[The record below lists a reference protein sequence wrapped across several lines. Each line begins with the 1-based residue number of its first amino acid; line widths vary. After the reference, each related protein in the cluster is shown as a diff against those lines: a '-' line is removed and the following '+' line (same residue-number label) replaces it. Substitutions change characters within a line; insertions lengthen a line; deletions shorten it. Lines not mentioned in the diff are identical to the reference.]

1 MRRLLPLLLG
11 LLGIVLLTGCSDLAG
26 LLQTETQA
34 EPVLTY
40 VAPTPEPF
48 PAQVTTAARIRER
61 GAIIV
66 GIRYDLEPFSF
77 ISANGELAGLEID
90 LAHELAQRWLGNPEA
105 VIFRQLRSDT
115 AAQHL
120 IEGDVDIV
128 LAGVPHTRNNE
139 QEIDFSPPYF
149 INGDALLTFPD
160 TGIRALGDVN
170 GRTIGVVSW
179 TNAGQRLKSAAPVT
193 PTLTVYDNFFQV
205 TEALRTRQIEAYAD
219 ERHRLERARRLISG
233 AEIVGQYSQVPFAL
247 GFRENDPFF
256 ANLVTLTFQDMTADG
271 TCEALFARWLPGTP
285 PPTLPRLPGNAPT
298 PSIGD
303 APQERAT
310 ADLSAA
316 IKTRGTLR
324 IGYLIDLWPYSANRD
339 DGVPTGFE
347 VRLLERVAEVWFGS
361 REAVE
366 MVPVTRESG
375 LQALL
380 NGEVDVLA
388 GGWIQSR
395 ELELQAD
402 TSLVLFDD
410 GVSLFSLSAAP
421 YRTLQELVGRP
432 VGVVANS
439 DGAAAIPQLTQLA
452 GGPLN
457 ALSYPT
463 RDEAVAALQR
473 GEVVAVLA
481 ERGLVLSPLYR
492 QAGFTLA
499 DARLTYRPVS
509 YVLPQGDSNFR
520 DWFNETL
527 MQLHD
532 NGVFREVYTTWFDDP
547 APAAPLWPR

>member
-1 MRRLLPLLLG
+1 MRRLLPLLG
-11 LLGIVLLTGCSDLAG
+11 LLGIVLLSGCSDLAG

-105 VIFRQLRSDT
+105 VILRQLRSDT

-128 LAGVPHTRNNE
+128 LAGVPHTHNNE

-170 GRTIGVVSW
+170 GRTIGIVSW
-179 TNAGQRLKSAAPVT
+179 TDAGQRLKSAAPVT

-233 AEIVGQYSQVPFAL
+233 AEIVGPYSQVPFAL

-256 ANLVTLTFQDMTADG
+256 ANLVTLTFQDMAADG
-271 TCEALFARWLPGTP
+271 TYETLFARWLPGTP

-380 NGEVDVLA
+380 AGEVDVLA
-388 GGWIQSR
+388 GGWVQSR

-509 YVLPQGDSNFR
+509 YVLPQGDSSFR

-532 NGVFREVYTTWFDDP
+532 NGVFQEVYTTWFDDP

>member
-1 MRRLLPLLLG
+1 MRRLLPLLG
-11 LLGIVLLTGCSDLAG
+11 LLGIVLLSGCSDLAD

-128 LAGVPHTRNNE
+128 LAGVPHTHNNE

-179 TNAGQRLKSAAPVT
+179 TDAGQRLKSAAPVT

-233 AEIVGQYSQVPFAL
+233 AEIVGPYSQVPFAL

-256 ANLVTLTFQDMTADG
+256 ANLVTLTFQDMAADG
-271 TCEALFARWLPGTP
+271 TYEALFARWLPGTP

-303 APQERAT
+303 APQERTT

-380 NGEVDVLA
+380 AGEVDVLA
-388 GGWIQSR
+388 GGWVQSR

-509 YVLPQGDSNFR
+509 YVLPQGDSSFR

-532 NGVFREVYTTWFDDP
+532 NGVFQEVYTTWFDDP

>member
-1 MRRLLPLLLG
+1 MRRLLPLLG
-11 LLGIVLLTGCSDLAG
+11 LLGIVLLSGCSDLAD

-128 LAGVPHTRNNE
+128 LAGVPHTHNNE

-170 GRTIGVVSW
+170 GRTIGIVSW
-179 TNAGQRLKSAAPVT
+179 TDAGQRLKSAAPVT

-233 AEIVGQYSQVPFAL
+233 AEIVGPYSQVPFAL

-256 ANLVTLTFQDMTADG
+256 ANLVTLTFQDMAADG
-271 TCEALFARWLPGTP
+271 TYEALFARWLPGTP

-380 NGEVDVLA
+380 AGEVDVLA
-388 GGWIQSR
+388 GGWVQSR

-509 YVLPQGDSNFR
+509 YVLPQGDSSFR

-532 NGVFREVYTTWFDDP
+532 NGVFQEVYTTWFDDP

>member
-1 MRRLLPLLLG
+1 MRRLLPLLG
-11 LLGIVLLTGCSDLAG
+11 LLGIVLLSGCSDLAG

-61 GAIIV
+61 GALIV

-128 LAGVPHTRNNE
+128 LAGVPHTHNNE

-179 TNAGQRLKSAAPVT
+179 TDAGQRLKSAAPVT

-233 AEIVGQYSQVPFAL
+233 AEIVGPYSQVPFAL

-256 ANLVTLTFQDMTADG
+256 ANLVTLTFQDMAADG

-380 NGEVDVLA
+380 AGEVDVLA
-388 GGWIQSR
+388 GGWVQSR

-402 TSLVLFDD
+402 TSLALFDD

-509 YVLPQGDSNFR
+509 YVLPQGDSSFR

>member
-1 MRRLLPLLLG
+1 MRRLLPLLG
-11 LLGIVLLTGCSDLAG
+11 LLGIVLLSGCSDLAD

-128 LAGVPHTRNNE
+128 LAGVPHTHNNE

-170 GRTIGVVSW
+170 GRTIGIVSW
-179 TNAGQRLKSAAPVT
+179 TDAGQRLKSAAPVT

-256 ANLVTLTFQDMTADG
+256 ANLVTLTFQDMAADG
-271 TCEALFARWLPGTP
+271 TYEALFARWLPGTP

-380 NGEVDVLA
+380 AGEVDVLA
-388 GGWIQSR
+388 GGWVQSR

-432 VGVVANS
+432 VSVVANS

-509 YVLPQGDSNFR
+509 YVLPQGDSSFR

-532 NGVFREVYTTWFDDP
+532 NGVFQEVYTTWFDDP

>member
-1 MRRLLPLLLG
+1 MRRLLPLLG

-128 LAGVPHTRNNE
+128 LAGVPHTHNNE

-170 GRTIGVVSW
+170 GRTIGIVSW
-179 TNAGQRLKSAAPVT
+179 TDAGQRLKSAAPVT

-256 ANLVTLTFQDMTADG
+256 ANLVTLTFQDMAADG
-271 TCEALFARWLPGTP
+271 TYEALFARWLPGTP

-380 NGEVDVLA
+380 AGEVDVLA
-388 GGWIQSR
+388 GGWVQSR

-509 YVLPQGDSNFR
+509 YVLPQGDSSFR

-532 NGVFREVYTTWFDDP
+532 NGVFQEVYTTWFDDP

>member
-1 MRRLLPLLLG
+1 MRRLLPLLG
-11 LLGIVLLTGCSDLAG
+11 LLGIVLLSGCSDLAD

-48 PAQVTTAARIRER
+48 PAQVATAARIRER

-128 LAGVPHTRNNE
+128 LAGVPHTHNNE

-170 GRTIGVVSW
+170 GRTIGIVSW
-179 TNAGQRLKSAAPVT
+179 TDAGQRLKSAAPVT

-233 AEIVGQYSQVPFAL
+233 AEIVGPYSQVPFAL

-256 ANLVTLTFQDMTADG
+256 ANLVTLTFQDMAADG
-271 TCEALFARWLPGTP
+271 TYEALFARWLPGTP

-303 APQERAT
+303 APQERTT

-380 NGEVDVLA
+380 AGEVDVLA
-388 GGWIQSR
+388 GGWVQSR

-509 YVLPQGDSNFR
+509 YVLPQGDSSFR

-532 NGVFREVYTTWFDDP
+532 NGVFQEVYTTWFDDP

>member
-1 MRRLLPLLLG
+1 MRRLLPLLG
-11 LLGIVLLTGCSDLAG
+11 LLGIVLLSGCSDLAG

-120 IEGDVDIV
+120 IEGNVDIV

-170 GRTIGVVSW
+170 GRTIGIVSW
-179 TNAGQRLKSAAPVT
+179 TDAGQRLKSAAPVT

-256 ANLVTLTFQDMTADG
+256 ANLVTLTFQDMAADG
-271 TCEALFARWLPGTP
+271 TYEALFARWLPGTP

-380 NGEVDVLA
+380 AGEVDVLA
-388 GGWIQSR
+388 GGWVQSR

-509 YVLPQGDSNFR
+509 YVLPQGDSSFR

-532 NGVFREVYTTWFDDP
+532 NGVFQEVYTTWFDDP

>member
-1 MRRLLPLLLG
+1 MRRLLPLLG
-11 LLGIVLLTGCSDLAG
+11 LLGIVLLSGCSDLAG

-61 GAIIV
+61 GALIV

-105 VIFRQLRSDT
+105 VILRQLRSDT

-128 LAGVPHTRNNE
+128 LAGVPHTHNNE

-170 GRTIGVVSW
+170 GRTIGIVSW
-179 TNAGQRLKSAAPVT
+179 TDAGQRLKSAAPVT

-233 AEIVGQYSQVPFAL
+233 AEIVGPYSQVPFAL

-256 ANLVTLTFQDMTADG
+256 ANLVTLTFQDMAADG

-380 NGEVDVLA
+380 AGEVDVLA
-388 GGWIQSR
+388 GGWVQSR

-402 TSLVLFDD
+402 TSLALFDD

-509 YVLPQGDSNFR
+509 YVLPQGDSSFR

>member
-1 MRRLLPLLLG
+1 MRRLLPLLG

-256 ANLVTLTFQDMTADG
+256 TNLVTLTFQDMTADG

-395 ELELQAD
+395 ELELQVD

>member
-1 MRRLLPLLLG
+1 MRRLLPLLG

-128 LAGVPHTRNNE
+128 LAGVPHTCNNE

-233 AEIVGQYSQVPFAL
+233 TEIVEQYSQVPFAL

-324 IGYLIDLWPYSANRD
+324 VGYLIDLWPYSANRD

-366 MVPVTRESG
+366 MVPVTREGG

-402 TSLVLFDD
+402 TSLALFDD

>member
-1 MRRLLPLLLG
+1 MRRLLPLLG
-11 LLGIVLLTGCSDLAG
+11 LLGIVLLSGCSDLAG

-128 LAGVPHTRNNE
+128 LAGVPHTHNNE

-170 GRTIGVVSW
+170 GRTIGIVSW
-179 TNAGQRLKSAAPVT
+179 TDAGQRLKSAAPVT

-256 ANLVTLTFQDMTADG
+256 ANLVTLTFQDMAADG
-271 TCEALFARWLPGTP
+271 TYEALFARWLPGTP
-285 PPTLPRLPGNAPT
+285 PPMLPRLPGNAPT

-303 APQERAT
+303 APQERTT

-380 NGEVDVLA
+380 AGEVDVLA
-388 GGWIQSR
+388 GGWVQSR

-509 YVLPQGDSNFR
+509 YVLPQGDSSFR

-532 NGVFREVYTTWFDDP
+532 NGVFQEVYTTWFDDP

>member
-1 MRRLLPLLLG
+1 MRRLLPLLG
-11 LLGIVLLTGCSDLAG
+11 LLGIVLLSGCSDLAD

-48 PAQVTTAARIRER
+48 PAQVATAARIRER

-128 LAGVPHTRNNE
+128 LAGVPHTHNNE

-170 GRTIGVVSW
+170 GRTIGIVSW
-179 TNAGQRLKSAAPVT
+179 TDAGQRLKSAAPVT

-233 AEIVGQYSQVPFAL
+233 AEIVGPYSQVPFAL

-256 ANLVTLTFQDMTADG
+256 ANLVTLTFQDMAADG
-271 TCEALFARWLPGTP
+271 TYEALFARWLPGTP

-380 NGEVDVLA
+380 AGEVDVLA
-388 GGWIQSR
+388 GGWVQSR

-509 YVLPQGDSNFR
+509 YVLPQGDSSFR

-532 NGVFREVYTTWFDDP
+532 NGVFQEVYTTWFDDP

>member
-1 MRRLLPLLLG
+1 MRRLLPLLG
-11 LLGIVLLTGCSDLAG
+11 LLGIVLLSGCSDLAG

-128 LAGVPHTRNNE
+128 LAGVPHTHNNE

-170 GRTIGVVSW
+170 GRTIGIVSW
-179 TNAGQRLKSAAPVT
+179 TDAGQRLKSAAPVT

-233 AEIVGQYSQVPFAL
+233 AEIVGPYSQVPFAL

-256 ANLVTLTFQDMTADG
+256 ANLVTLTFQDMAADG
-271 TCEALFARWLPGTP
+271 TYEALFARWLPGTP

-380 NGEVDVLA
+380 AGEVDVLA
-388 GGWIQSR
+388 GGWVQSR

-509 YVLPQGDSNFR
+509 YVLPQGDSSFR

-532 NGVFREVYTTWFDDP
+532 NGVFQEVYTTWFDDP

>member
-1 MRRLLPLLLG
+1 MRRLLPLLG

-233 AEIVGQYSQVPFAL
+233 TEIVGQYSQVPFAL

-324 IGYLIDLWPYSANRD
+324 VGYLIDLWPYSANRD

>member
-1 MRRLLPLLLG
+1 MRRLLPLLG
-11 LLGIVLLTGCSDLAG
+11 LLGIVLLSGCSDLAG

-128 LAGVPHTRNNE
+128 LAGVPHTHNNE

-170 GRTIGVVSW
+170 GRTIGIVSW
-179 TNAGQRLKSAAPVT
+179 TDAGQRLKSAAPVT

-233 AEIVGQYSQVPFAL
+233 AEIVGPYSQVPFAL

-256 ANLVTLTFQDMTADG
+256 ANLVTLTFQDMAADG
-271 TCEALFARWLPGTP
+271 TYEALFARWLPGTP

-303 APQERAT
+303 APQERTT

-380 NGEVDVLA
+380 AGEVDVLA
-388 GGWIQSR
+388 GGWVQSR

-509 YVLPQGDSNFR
+509 YVLPQGDSSFR

-532 NGVFREVYTTWFDDP
+532 NGVFQEVYTTWFDDP

>member
-1 MRRLLPLLLG
+1 MRRLLPLLG

-439 DGAAAIPQLTQLA
+439 DGAAAILQLTQLA

>member
-1 MRRLLPLLLG
+1 MRRLLPLLG
-11 LLGIVLLTGCSDLAG
+11 LLGIVLLSGCSDLAG

-105 VIFRQLRSDT
+105 VILRQLRSDT

-128 LAGVPHTRNNE
+128 LAGVPHTHNNE

-170 GRTIGVVSW
+170 GRTIGIVSW
-179 TNAGQRLKSAAPVT
+179 TDAGQRLKSAAPVT

-256 ANLVTLTFQDMTADG
+256 ANLVTLTFQDMAADG
-271 TCEALFARWLPGTP
+271 TYEALFARWLPGTP

-380 NGEVDVLA
+380 AGEVDVLA
-388 GGWIQSR
+388 GGWVQSR

-509 YVLPQGDSNFR
+509 YVLPQGDSSFR

-532 NGVFREVYTTWFDDP
+532 NGVFQEVYTTWFDDP

>member
-1 MRRLLPLLLG
+1 MRRLLPLLG
-11 LLGIVLLTGCSDLAG
+11 LLGIVLLSGCSDLAD

-105 VIFRQLRSDT
+105 VILRQLRSDT

-128 LAGVPHTRNNE
+128 LAGVPHTHNNE

-149 INGDALLTFPD
+149 VNGDALLTFPD

-170 GRTIGVVSW
+170 GRTIGIVSW
-179 TNAGQRLKSAAPVT
+179 TDAGQRLKSAAPVT

-233 AEIVGQYSQVPFAL
+233 AEIVGPYSQVPFAL

-256 ANLVTLTFQDMTADG
+256 ANLGTLTFQDMAADG
-271 TCEALFARWLPGTP
+271 TYEALFARWLPGTP

-298 PSIGD
+298 PSIGV

-316 IKTRGTLR
+316 NNTRGTLR
-324 IGYLIDLWPYSANRD
+324 IGYLIDL
-339 DGVPTGFE
+339 
-347 VRLLERVAEVWFGS
+347 
-361 REAVE
+361 
-366 MVPVTRESG
+366 
-375 LQALL
+375 
-380 NGEVDVLA
+380 
-388 GGWIQSR
+388 
-395 ELELQAD
+395 
-402 TSLVLFDD
+402 
-410 GVSLFSLSAAP
+410 
-421 YRTLQELVGRP
+421 
-432 VGVVANS
+432 
-439 DGAAAIPQLTQLA
+439 
-452 GGPLN
+452 GP
-457 ALSYPT
+457 
-463 RDEAVAALQR
+463 
-473 GEVVAVLA
+473 
-481 ERGLVLSPLYR
+481 
-492 QAGFTLA
+492 
-499 DARLTYRPVS
+499 
-509 YVLPQGDSNFR
+509 
-520 DWFNETL
+520 
-527 MQLHD
+527 
-532 NGVFREVYTTWFDDP
+532 
-547 APAAPLWPR
+547 

>member
-1 MRRLLPLLLG
+1 MRRLLPLLG

-395 ELELQAD
+395 ELELQVD

>member
-1 MRRLLPLLLG
+1 MRRLLPLLG
-11 LLGIVLLTGCSDLAG
+11 LLGIVLLSGCSDLAD

-128 LAGVPHTRNNE
+128 LAGVPHTHNNE

-179 TNAGQRLKSAAPVT
+179 TDAGQRLKSAAPVT

-256 ANLVTLTFQDMTADG
+256 ANLVTLTFQDMAADG
-271 TCEALFARWLPGTP
+271 TYEALFARWLPGTP

-303 APQERAT
+303 APQERTT

-380 NGEVDVLA
+380 AGEVDVLA
-388 GGWIQSR
+388 GGWVQSR

-509 YVLPQGDSNFR
+509 YVLPQGDSSFR

-532 NGVFREVYTTWFDDP
+532 NGVFQEVYTTWFDDP

>member
-1 MRRLLPLLLG
+1 MRRLLPLLG
-11 LLGIVLLTGCSDLAG
+11 LLGIVLLSGCSDLAG

-128 LAGVPHTRNNE
+128 LAGVPHTHNNE

-170 GRTIGVVSW
+170 GRTIGIVSW
-179 TNAGQRLKSAAPVT
+179 TDAGQRLKSAAPVT

-256 ANLVTLTFQDMTADG
+256 ANLVTLTFQDMAADG
-271 TCEALFARWLPGTP
+271 TYEALFARRLPGTP

-380 NGEVDVLA
+380 AGEVDVLA
-388 GGWIQSR
+388 GGWVQSR

-509 YVLPQGDSNFR
+509 YVLPQRDSSFR

-532 NGVFREVYTTWFDDP
+532 NGVFQEVYTTWFDDP

>member
-1 MRRLLPLLLG
+1 MRRLLPLLG

-256 ANLVTLTFQDMTADG
+256 TNLVTLTFQDMTADG

>member
-1 MRRLLPLLLG
+1 MRRLLPLLG
-11 LLGIVLLTGCSDLAG
+11 LLGIVLLSGCSDLAD

-128 LAGVPHTRNNE
+128 LAGVPHTHNNE

-170 GRTIGVVSW
+170 GRTIGIVSW
-179 TNAGQRLKSAAPVT
+179 TDAGQRLKSAAPVT

-256 ANLVTLTFQDMTADG
+256 ANLVTLTFQDMAADG
-271 TCEALFARWLPGTP
+271 TYEALFARWLPGTP

-303 APQERAT
+303 APQERTT

-380 NGEVDVLA
+380 AGEVDVLA
-388 GGWIQSR
+388 GGWVQSR

-509 YVLPQGDSNFR
+509 YVLPQGDSSFR

-532 NGVFREVYTTWFDDP
+532 NGVFQEVYTTWFDDP
-547 APAAPLWPR
+547 APAAPLRPR

>member
-1 MRRLLPLLLG
+1 MRRLLPLLG
-11 LLGIVLLTGCSDLAG
+11 LLGIVLLSGCSDLAG

-61 GAIIV
+61 GALIV

-105 VIFRQLRSDT
+105 VILRQLRSDT

-128 LAGVPHTRNNE
+128 LAGVPHTHNNE

-170 GRTIGVVSW
+170 GRTIGIVSW
-179 TNAGQRLKSAAPVT
+179 TDAGQRLKSAAPVT

-256 ANLVTLTFQDMTADG
+256 ANLVTLTFQDMAADG
-271 TCEALFARWLPGTP
+271 TYEALFARWLPGTP

-380 NGEVDVLA
+380 AGEVDVLA
-388 GGWIQSR
+388 GGWVQSR

-509 YVLPQGDSNFR
+509 YVLPQGDSSFR

-532 NGVFREVYTTWFDDP
+532 NGVFQEVYTTWFDDP

>member
-1 MRRLLPLLLG
+1 MRRLLPLLG
-11 LLGIVLLTGCSDLAG
+11 LLGIVLLSGCSDLAD

-105 VIFRQLRSDT
+105 VILRQLRSDT

-128 LAGVPHTRNNE
+128 LAGVPHTHNNE

-179 TNAGQRLKSAAPVT
+179 TDAGQRLKSAAPVT

-256 ANLVTLTFQDMTADG
+256 ANLVTLTFQDMAADG
-271 TCEALFARWLPGTP
+271 TYEALFARWLPGTP

-380 NGEVDVLA
+380 AGEVDVLA
-388 GGWIQSR
+388 GGWVQSR

-509 YVLPQGDSNFR
+509 YVLPQGDSSFR

-532 NGVFREVYTTWFDDP
+532 NGVFQEVYTTWFDDP

>member
-1 MRRLLPLLLG
+1 MRRLLPLLG
-11 LLGIVLLTGCSDLAG
+11 LLGIVLLSGCSDLAD

-128 LAGVPHTRNNE
+128 LAGVPHTHNNE

-170 GRTIGVVSW
+170 GRTIGIVSW
-179 TNAGQRLKSAAPVT
+179 TDAGQRLKSAAPVT

-233 AEIVGQYSQVPFAL
+233 AEIVGPYSQVPFAL

-256 ANLVTLTFQDMTADG
+256 ANLVTLTFQDMAADG
-271 TCEALFARWLPGTP
+271 TYEALFARWLPGTP
-285 PPTLPRLPGNAPT
+285 PPMLPRLPGNAPT

-303 APQERAT
+303 APQERTT

-380 NGEVDVLA
+380 AGEVDVLA
-388 GGWIQSR
+388 GGWVQSR

-509 YVLPQGDSNFR
+509 YVLPQGDSSFR

-532 NGVFREVYTTWFDDP
+532 NGVFQEVYTTWFDDP

>member
-1 MRRLLPLLLG
+1 MRRLLPLLG
-11 LLGIVLLTGCSDLAG
+11 LLGIVLLSGCSDLAG

-77 ISANGELAGLEID
+77 ISTNGELAGLEID
-90 LAHELAQRWLGNPEA
+90 LARELAQRWLGNPEA

-120 IEGDVDIV
+120 IEGNVDIV

-139 QEIDFSPPYF
+139 QGIDFGPPYF

-160 TGIRALGDVN
+160 TGIRALADVN
-170 GRTIGVVSW
+170 GRNIGIVSW
-179 TNAGQRLKSAAPVT
+179 AGAGQRLKSATPVT

-219 ERHRLERARRLISG
+219 ERHRLERARRLING

-256 ANLVTLTFQDMTADG
+256 ANLVTLTFQDMAADG
-271 TCEALFARWLPGTP
+271 TYEALFARWLPGTP

-298 PSIGD
+298 PTVGD
-303 APQERAT
+303 APQERST

-380 NGEVDVLA
+380 AGEVDVLA
-388 GGWIQSR
+388 GGWVQSR
-395 ELELQAD
+395 ELELPAD
-402 TSLVLFDD
+402 TSLALFDD
-410 GVSLFSLSAAP
+410 GVSIFSLNAAP

-439 DGAAAIPQLTQLA
+439 EGAAAIPQLTQLA

>member
-1 MRRLLPLLLG
+1 MRRLLPLLG

-410 GVSLFSLSAAP
+410 GVSLFSLSTAP

>member
-1 MRRLLPLLLG
+1 MRRLLPLLG

>member
-1 MRRLLPLLLG
+1 MRRLLPLLG

-324 IGYLIDLWPYSANRD
+324 VGYLIDLWPYSANRD

>member
-1 MRRLLPLLLG
+1 MRRLLPLLG
-11 LLGIVLLTGCSDLAG
+11 LLGIVLLSGCSDLAD

-128 LAGVPHTRNNE
+128 LAGVPHTHNNE

-179 TNAGQRLKSAAPVT
+179 TDAGQRLKSAAPVT

-233 AEIVGQYSQVPFAL
+233 AEIVGPYSQVPFAL

-256 ANLVTLTFQDMTADG
+256 ANLVTLTFQDMAADG
-271 TCEALFARWLPGTP
+271 TYEALFARWLPGTP

-380 NGEVDVLA
+380 AGEVDVLA
-388 GGWIQSR
+388 GGWVQSR

-509 YVLPQGDSNFR
+509 YVLPQGDSSFR

-532 NGVFREVYTTWFDDP
+532 NGVFQEVYTTWFDDP

>member
-1 MRRLLPLLLG
+1 MRRLLPLLG
-11 LLGIVLLTGCSDLAG
+11 LLGIVLLSGCSDLAD

-61 GAIIV
+61 GALIV

-128 LAGVPHTRNNE
+128 LAGVPHTHNNE

-170 GRTIGVVSW
+170 GRTIGIVSW
-179 TNAGQRLKSAAPVT
+179 TDAGQRLKSAAPVT

-233 AEIVGQYSQVPFAL
+233 AEIVGPYSQVPFAL

-256 ANLVTLTFQDMTADG
+256 ANLVTLTFQDMAADG
-271 TCEALFARWLPGTP
+271 TYEALFARWLPGTP

-380 NGEVDVLA
+380 AGEVDVLA
-388 GGWIQSR
+388 GGWVQSR

-509 YVLPQGDSNFR
+509 YVLPQGDSSFR

-532 NGVFREVYTTWFDDP
+532 NGVFQEVYTTWFDDP

>member
-1 MRRLLPLLLG
+1 MRRLLPLLG
-11 LLGIVLLTGCSDLAG
+11 LLGIVLLSGCSDLAD

-128 LAGVPHTRNNE
+128 LAGVPHTHNNE

-170 GRTIGVVSW
+170 GRTIGIVSW
-179 TNAGQRLKSAAPVT
+179 TDAGQRLKSAAPVT

-256 ANLVTLTFQDMTADG
+256 ANLVTLTFQDMAADG
-271 TCEALFARWLPGTP
+271 TYEALFARWLPGTP

-303 APQERAT
+303 APQERTT

-380 NGEVDVLA
+380 AGEVDVLA
-388 GGWIQSR
+388 GGWVQSR

-509 YVLPQGDSNFR
+509 YVLPQGDSSFR

-532 NGVFREVYTTWFDDP
+532 NGVFQEVYTTWFDDP

>member
-1 MRRLLPLLLG
+1 MRRLLPLLG
-11 LLGIVLLTGCSDLAG
+11 LLGIVLLSGCSDLAD

-61 GAIIV
+61 GALIV

-105 VIFRQLRSDT
+105 VILRQLRSDT

-128 LAGVPHTRNNE
+128 LAGVPHTHNNE

-170 GRTIGVVSW
+170 GRTIGIVSW
-179 TNAGQRLKSAAPVT
+179 TDAGQRLKSAAPVT

-233 AEIVGQYSQVPFAL
+233 AEIVGPYSQVPFAL

-256 ANLVTLTFQDMTADG
+256 ANLVTLTFQDMAADG
-271 TCEALFARWLPGTP
+271 TYEALFARWLPGTP

-303 APQERAT
+303 APQERTT

-380 NGEVDVLA
+380 AGEVDVLA
-388 GGWIQSR
+388 GGWVQSR

-509 YVLPQGDSNFR
+509 YVLPQGDSSFR

-532 NGVFREVYTTWFDDP
+532 NGVFQEVYTTWFDDP

>member
-1 MRRLLPLLLG
+1 MRRLLPLLG
-11 LLGIVLLTGCSDLAG
+11 LLGIVLLSGCSDLAD

-105 VIFRQLRSDT
+105 VILRQLRSDT

-128 LAGVPHTRNNE
+128 LAGVPHTHNNE

-170 GRTIGVVSW
+170 GRTIGIVSW
-179 TNAGQRLKSAAPVT
+179 TDAGQRLKSAAPVT

-233 AEIVGQYSQVPFAL
+233 AEIVGPYSQVPFAL

-256 ANLVTLTFQDMTADG
+256 ANLVTLTFQDMAADG
-271 TCEALFARWLPGTP
+271 TYETLFARWLPGTP

-380 NGEVDVLA
+380 AGEVDVLA
-388 GGWIQSR
+388 GGWVQSR

-509 YVLPQGDSNFR
+509 YVLPQGDSSFR

-532 NGVFREVYTTWFDDP
+532 NGVFQEVYTTWFDDP

>member
-1 MRRLLPLLLG
+1 
-11 LLGIVLLTGCSDLAG
+11 
-26 LLQTETQA
+26 
-34 EPVLTY
+34 TY

-128 LAGVPHTRNNE
+128 LAGVPHTHNNE

-170 GRTIGVVSW
+170 GRTIGIVSW
-179 TNAGQRLKSAAPVT
+179 TDAGQRLKSAAPVT

-256 ANLVTLTFQDMTADG
+256 ANLVTLTFQDMAADG
-271 TCEALFARWLPGTP
+271 TYEALFARRLPGTP

-380 NGEVDVLA
+380 AGEVDVLA
-388 GGWIQSR
+388 GGWVQSR

-509 YVLPQGDSNFR
+509 YVLPQGDSSFR

-532 NGVFREVYTTWFDDP
+532 NGVFQEVYTTWFDDP

>member
-1 MRRLLPLLLG
+1 MRRLLPLLG

-324 IGYLIDLWPYSANRD
+324 VGYLIDLWPYSANRD

-439 DGAAAIPQLTQLA
+439 DGAAAILQLTQLA